1 MAARSFE
8 SLQSEY
14 NSLLARMEMTRVSAV
29 KSTAT
34 RLMNFVKQGKYAE
47 VSDLLGIPQIFIA
60 TSFERESSSDFTRSP
75 AQGDR
80 WDRVSVNVPRG
91 RGPFASW
98 KDAAIDA
105 YKLDKLDRVGK
116 GNWTWARFCY
126 MGELFNGFGY
136 RNKGVHT
143 PYLWSGTNIY
153 DNGNPV
159 GKYTGDGK
167 FTFGVKDAQ
176 LGTVA
181 MACAMVQMDSSLDLP
196 GFPGTASGVD
206 AAAAPAAAADD
217 EAGDSSDHGPLWLQ
231 QSLNKLGFGPV
242 DEDGLLGRQ
251 TRAAVTAFQ
260 QQNGLTADGIAGP
273 RTSAAIDA
281 ALKKA

>member
-1 MAARSFE
+1 MAFSFDQ
-8 SLQSEY
+8 LKDEY
-14 NSLLARMEMTRVSAV
+14 SSLLGRAQITRASEV
-29 KSTAT
+29 KSVAT
-34 RLMNFVKQGKYAE
+34 KLINFVKQGKYAE
-47 VSDLLGIPQIFIA
+47 VSNLLGIPQIFIA
-60 TSFERESSSDFTRSP
+60 TSFERESSSDFSRSP

-80 WDRVSVNVPRG
+80 WDRPSVNVPRG

-105 YKLDKLDRVGK
+105 YKLDKLDRVGA

-136 RNKGVHT
+136 RSHGVHT

-181 MACAMVQMDSSLDLP
+181 MARAMVQMDPSLDLP
-196 GFPGTASGVD
+196 GS
-206 AAAAPAAAADD
+206 PAAASGTATAAPPAPKADD
-217 EAGDSSDHGPLWLQ
+217 EADDSGNHGPLWLQ
-231 QSLNKLGFGPV
+231 QSLNKLGFGPL
-242 DEDGLLGRQ
+242 DEDGLAGRQ
-251 TRAAVTAFQ
+251 TRAAVAAFQ
-260 QQNGLTADGIAGP
+260 QQNGLDADGIAGP
-273 RTSAAIDA
+273 KTNAAIDA